1 MTEPL
6 SILGLITHASIPV
19 QLVMLSLV
27 AASVYSWSLIV
38 KYRRVHSRASE

>member
-19 QLVMLSLV
+19 KLVMLSLV
-27 AASVYSWSLIV
+27 APLFIHGA
-38 KYRRVHSRASE
+38 